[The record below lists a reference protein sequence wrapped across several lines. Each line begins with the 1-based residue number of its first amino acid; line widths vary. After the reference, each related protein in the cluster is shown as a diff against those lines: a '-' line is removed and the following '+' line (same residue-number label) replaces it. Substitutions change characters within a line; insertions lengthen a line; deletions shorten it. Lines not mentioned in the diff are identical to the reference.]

1 VPADALLPGIV
12 IVTLA
17 AGGSPAIADDATAGW
32 YVMPSYHQT
41 GLDDANNEIKQPS
54 GDVHLNSSFGD
65 DTGPG
70 LAVGYAF
77 DGPYRVDVEYQ
88 SHSNDLKLP
97 GTILQSSSLD
107 ATTFVANV
115 WRDFRPWHN
124 LRPYAGVGFGGG
136 TLKLNDLDGD
146 FLFGQLGI
154 GVAWYFAQRAA
165 LDIGYRYQMSTS
177 NPELNGNAVDVTTE
191 YLAQSA
197 QIGIRF
203 DLGTF

>member
-1 VPADALLPGIV
+1 MVLTGDRFLEGVASHVEDSKRPLVADRVRILVAWSGHRDARRRRATPAV
-12 IVTLA
+12 
-17 AGGSPAIADDATAGW
+17 ADDGAAGW
-32 YVMPSYHQT
+32 YAAPSYHQT
-41 GLDDANNEIKQPS
+41 GLNDASNTVKQPA
-54 GDVHLNSSFGD
+54 GDIHLDSSFGD

-97 GTILQSSSLD
+97 GTVLQSSSLD

-115 WRDFRPWHN
+115 WRDFGPWHD

-146 FLFGQLGI
+146 FLFGQLGV
-154 GVAWYFAQRAA
+154 GVEWYFSRRAA
-165 LDIGYRYQMSTS
+165 LDIGYRYQQATS
-177 NPELNGNAVDVTTE
+177 DR
-191 YLAQSA
+191 S
-197 QIGIRF
+197 
-203 DLGTF
+203 